1 MVFYNHVVNFVTS
14 FFDKLK
20 SNSKKV
26 YKQFFPKIL
35 GPLRG
40 HLQSNQKRK
49 KNVFDF
55 RKNVTLP
62 RLKKCVSQSIQM
74 SKLILND
81 DLWSKNAGFGH
92 LKPTN
97 FVSRSNQ
104 CNRPIGLLKLPG
116 TKLISKSFPILESN
130 VICGISR
137 SMIIIKTLPNAN
149 QCSKVPSSL

>member
-1 MVFYNHVVNFVTS
+1 MKLVFYNKLVNFVTL
-14 FFDKLK
+14 FFNKLK

-49 KNVFDF
+49 KIFDF

-116 TKLISKSFPILESN
+116 TKLISKSFPILQSN
-130 VICGISR
+130 AICGILS
-137 SMIIIKTLPNAN
+137 SMII
-149 QCSKVPSSL
+149 

>member
-1 MVFYNHVVNFVTS
+1 MSQISAGLCTRCTR
-14 FFDKLK
+14 
-20 SNSKKV
+20 SNAFPEIV
-26 YKQFFPKIL
+26 FFPKIL
-35 GPLRG
+35 GPFRG

-49 KNVFDF
+49 KIFDF

-130 VICGISR
+130 AICGISR
-137 SMIIIKTLPNAN
+137 SMII
-149 QCSKVPSSL
+149 CSYIINIQRTFSYI

>member
-1 MVFYNHVVNFVTS
+1 MKLVIYNQLILLLCY
-14 FFDKLK
+14 FDKLR

-35 GPLRG
+35 GPFRG

-49 KNVFDF
+49 KIFDF

-62 RLKKCVSQSIQM
+62 RPKKCVSQSIQM

-116 TKLISKSFPILESN
+116 TKLISKSFPIP
-130 VICGISR
+130 CGCIGYR
-137 SMIIIKTLPNAN
+137 
-149 QCSKVPSSL
+149 V